1 MVNVLI
7 NIETLI
13 SAILFQQV
21 WRSWTSCLYSGP
33 HPPTQEEVK
42 KWQLVEVKA
51 SCATST
57 STNAKLSMN
66 TN

>member
-7 NIETLI
+7 NIETPI
-13 SAILFQQV
+13 SYSLPAGLQKLDQLFIF
-21 WRSWTSCLYSGP
+21 WAT